1 MVDDPSYQADWA
13 SKRFVWVPHETEGFL
28 LAQVKEELAN
38 GLLRLI
44 IAETGEEKTAF
55 NDDVQRTNPPKFE
68 KTEDMANLT
77 MLNEAGILHNL
88 KSRYFSDLIYTY
100 SGMFCVVVNPYKK
113 MPIYMEEIA
122 DGFRGKNRTDVPP
135 HIFAVTDAAYRNML
149 QNREDQS
156 ILCTG
161 ESGAGKTENTKKVI
175 QYLTLVAGQIRQE
188 RGLRGSVTSL
198 NTSNANRYMGNLE
211 EQLLHANPILEAFG
225 NSKTIK
231 NDNSSRFGKFI
242 KIHFDARGLI
252 AGASIEFYLLEK
264 SRVIHQAP
272 KERAFHIFYQLL
284 KGADSKLADELLLE
298 ATPNAYRFLSNGDTS
313 IPNVNDR
320 EEFRNLVAALNVMG
334 LSDEEVGGRES
345 FVRSQTAEQ
354 AEFTAEA
361 IAKACYE
368 RLFRWL
374 VQRINRSLD
383 RTRQNTTSFI
393 GILDIA
399 GFEIFEKNGFEQL
412 CINYCNEKL
421 QQLFNHHM
429 FIQEQEEYKRE
440 GVKWNFV
447 DFGHDLQPTID
458 LIDKNM
464 GVMALLDDTCLF
476 PKADDKNFVEKLIG
490 QHKDHA
496 KFIPPEARSKGAFAL
511 MHYAGRVDYS
521 ADGWRM
527 KNMDPLNDNVVDL
540 LQHSSDQIVAEMWKH
555 AEFASIAST
564 ESCESIFGARAKK
577 GMFRTQCQLYKEQL
591 SRLMSTL
598 ENTNPH
604 FVRCIIPNYEKKPG
618 KITAP
623 LVLEQLRCNGVV
635 EGIRIARQGYPNRLL
650 FQEFRQR
657 YERILCPDV
666 IPKGFMDGKEA
677 CRLMLEHLA
686 VDTAIIGKTKV
697 FFKAGQ
703 LAILEQMRDEKITNL
718 IVAFQA
724 HCRGNLARREFKRRT
739 EQANAIRIIQRNG
752 LAWMKLRGWHW
763 WRLFMKMKP
772 LLEITKTDEVIA
784 EKDDA
789 IKNMSEKLRRSEVYI
804 DDCGKRIEV
813 LNEDRARL
821 QQRLE
826 LETAERTDA
835 DEERQRLNAKK
846 TELEEELMHISEQM
860 KQEMAKASRFESEK
874 KKLQTDIRDLE
885 VQLSA
890 EENTRHK
897 LIQERT
903 SFEKKLRDL
912 ELTQAEMQESNARLT
927 KEKRSLEARVQQLQE
942 KLIDEEERH
951 KNIQKV
957 NGKTETDLA
966 ALQEN
971 ARRETGT
978 LLKKISALEM
988 ELADAKELIE
998 EEKRNRNLIA
1008 SKLRTK
1014 DEEYRAMEEQ
1024 HDDLQRDRDR
1034 LNKENFALKQK
1045 EAELQKKIDLDAEE
1059 KKKSWLEKKQN
1070 DPKKKLIQENE
1081 DLMNEVGLSNAAL
1094 SEAQRQQRKH
1104 DQLLAEEKAL
1114 RDDVNRDK
1122 EMTMQQLRDL
1132 ETKNLQLVQDLNRL
1146 KEKNDE
1152 LEKAKK
1158 VLQLEVDSLTSNED
1172 ASGKTVFD
1180 LEKAKRFLEE
1190 ENIRLGEQIIELEDE
1205 CQILDDKNSRYEV
1218 QMNAMRAELARDR
1231 EQREQEEDDNRRQA
1245 TKQIREL
1252 EEQLEEERRQKSVAL
1267 AAKRKAE
1274 NNAQFSNESVESL
1287 TRQIEELNRQVR
1299 QARRAETRLA
1309 EINTMLEAEK
1319 QNSERCKEMADRSA
1333 QRQRQLK
1340 RQIEELEEDVDREK
1354 MKNRQLNHEINDLQ
1368 EGNDRLT
1375 TENSRLTARM
1385 NAIDRTSVRPSM
1397 ARGTTRYGSNSSLR
1411 DSFTREGPEAFDDAR
1426 SSSGITGSHGARLS
1440 DAGSDSR
1447 L

>member
-1 MVDDPSYQADWA
+1 
-13 SKRFVWVPHETEGFL
+13 
-28 LAQVKEELAN
+28 
-38 GLLRLI
+38 
-44 IAETGEEKTAF
+44 
-55 NDDVQRTNPPKFE
+55 
-68 KTEDMANLT
+68 

-334 LSDEEVGGRES
+334 LSDEE
-345 FVRSQTAEQ
+345 
-354 AEFTAEA
+354 
-361 IAKACYE
+361 
-368 RLFRWL
+368 
-374 VQRINRSLD
+374 
-383 RTRQNTTSFI
+383 
-393 GILDIA
+393 
-399 GFEIFEKNGFEQL
+399 
-412 CINYCNEKL
+412 
-421 QQLFNHHM
+421 QLFNHHM

-763 WRLFMKMKP
+763 WRLLMKMKP

-1059 KKKSWLEKKQN
+1059 KRIGSLEERRAGSRKSRTIQ
-1070 DPKKKLIQENE
+1070 KKLIQENE